1 MHIFVNREQT
11 MKNNPLII
19 ILIFTLLYSN
29 LISQE
34 RLHILNYDLKNYP
47 SINASYIVF
56 GSNGM
61 PDLSNQGSD
70 FKVYDN
76 GVELPVLY
84 QNCLNI
90 NPSNGAEI
98 CISVDLSLK
107 NFTEDSQ
114 IDRAN
119 FFLIELF
126 KYLNTYHTKVSL
138 QSYDYTCYLNSDFE
152 SDFTKLNDALNT
164 LRFSSGTIID
174 SGFLAYNLGAFEILK
189 FKSTSTLPKSVI
201 WLIGNE
207 VQFDI
212 QKVIQEAQNNNVKI
226 FPVYFGTS
234 IPSSIILLAQATG
247 GYPLLIGNSITDYT
261 SLALS
266 LLSLCNN
273 YSPCDLTWR
282 NNLDCLDKHQ
292 TRIEIPSRGLTGEF
306 SFNVTSGIK
315 PRLVNNPEFLRFSS
329 VLPGTSKS
337 MNLSFTAKNGNII
350 IDSLIIRNSL
360 FSIDS
365 GNIISPTLLF
375 KDSTRTIK
383 ITFSP
388 IDSAIV
394 FDSLQIISNAC
405 EGYTVLITGGYPNT
419 PPKERT
425 LTLLTPNCG
434 DRLLI
439 GDTTIVSWTGLLP
452 ADVIQLQ
459 YSTDGGTTWDT
470 LATDITGLDFN
481 WEVPDKESDSC
492 LVRVIQL
499 WPNNIGQTMVLQH
512 SGGVNCANF
521 NRDGS
526 LVITSSKD
534 RRNLVRIWNANNGQL
549 ITELAGHTKPINWVS
564 FDPRDRYAVSVG
576 DDSIGIIWDLKKSE
590 AVRTLIAHKDIIRTA
605 NFSPSGDYIITAS
618 NDGTAILWD
627 TETGNI
633 VSSAFTTGSPLWH
646 ACFSPDEKYVVI
658 TDNSGKVIAF
668 DISNVTNKK
677 TFDMQNGVVP
687 YATFSKDM
695 KKLAAA
701 NWFGKVTVWDF
712 EKETELFS
720 ITHDSTKIIPINSC
734 DFNDTGMLLLTAGV
748 DTVPRL
754 WDGNTGAS
762 IATLLNEH
770 TSSVQMATFNF
781 DATRILT
788 GSWDSTAK
796 VWNREQIGLQ
806 VDTSDCF
813 FSIIKLQTSINDILL
828 DDTEVGTFVD
838 TLVSPFIT
846 NLLDFPIDV
855 LSFEISGLNSQDFEI
870 INFNPPY
877 IIDGLDN
884 SRILIRFKPSAVGL
898 RSAKLNIQFRGTTKQ
913 IELSGNGVNHGLVA
927 NPVFINFGQ
936 VFIGDNKDT
945 TLVDILRNNSAS
957 QIAIDSVKKVG
968 PDYYHFNYIAD
979 NGISTIPISGAMS
992 MHFRFT
998 PEETGKL
1005 SAVFQVFY
1013 NGISTPKYITLFG
1026 EGINPRVDTA
1036 SIIIGNAIGKPG
1048 DIISIPVKI
1057 SGLSSSGIAPSIN
1070 GFRITLEFNSTLLE
1084 PVDDGITDDLIFN
1097 GNRAIEIILPTEF
1110 DTDSVLKYLKFR
1122 VGLGNDTITFLNI
1135 TQISLIGEGKMHI
1148 NVQNGL
1154 FSLTEIC
1161 ESGGLRLI
1169 ETEGR
1174 LYLSNNKP
1182 NPVDGI
1188 TEIEFGIIED
1198 GFTELF
1204 LIDVMGNR
1212 VHTAIA
1218 QFLKNGTYTF
1228 VINSASL
1235 PSGKLFYVLRT
1246 NTAVI
1251 VKSMYIIK

>member
-1 MHIFVNREQT
+1 
-11 MKNNPLII
+11 MKNKPYIFI
-19 ILIFTLLYSN
+19 FILVLFNSILL
-29 LISQE
+29 SQE

-47 SINASYIVF
+47 SINAGYFVF
-56 GSNGM
+56 DSNGM
-61 PDLSNQGSD
+61 PDFSNQGSD
-70 FKVYDN
+70 FKVFDN
-76 GVELPVLY
+76 GVEVPVLY

-90 NPSNGAEI
+90 NPSIGADV

-107 NFTEDSQ
+107 NFPQDRQ
-114 IDRAN
+114 IDRAKL
-119 FFLIELF
+119 FLTELF
-126 KYLNTYHTKVSL
+126 KYINSYNIKASL
-138 QSYDYTCYLNSDFE
+138 QSYDYTSYMNSDFE
-152 SDFTKLNDALNT
+152 SDFAVLSNAVNT
-164 LRFSSGTIID
+164 LRFSTGSIVD

-189 FKSTSTLPKSVI
+189 FRSASTLPKAII
-201 WLIGNE
+201 WLVANE
-207 VQFDI
+207 SKFDI
-212 QKVIQEAQNNNVKI
+212 QRVANEAKNNNVKI
-226 FPVYFGTS
+226 FPIYFGNS
-234 IPSSIILLAQATG
+234 IPDSIYYLAQETG
-247 GYPLLIGNSITDYT
+247 AYPLLIDNRIIDYT
-261 SLALS
+261 PIALS
-266 LLSLCNN
+266 LLSLCKN

-282 NNLDCLDKHQ
+282 NNLDCFDVHNL
-292 TRIEIPSRGLTGEF
+292 RIEIPSRNLVNEF
-306 SFNVTSGIK
+306 AFNIPSDIK
-315 PRLVNNPEFLRFSS
+315 PKLLNNPEFLRFSS
-329 VLPGTSKS
+329 VIPGTSKS
-337 MNLSFTAKNGNII
+337 LNLSFTAKNGNIL
-350 IDSLIIRNSL
+350 IDSLIITNPL

-365 GNIISPTLLF
+365 GNIITPTLLP
-375 KDSTRTIK
+375 KDSSKTIK

-405 EGYTVLITGGYPNT
+405 EGSTVLITGGYPNT
-419 PPKERT
+419 PPNERT

-434 DRLLI
+434 DRLLV
-439 GDTTIVSWTGLLP
+439 GDTANVSWTGLLP

-459 YSTDGGTTWDT
+459 YSTDGGDTWDT
-470 LATDITGLDFN
+470 LATDITGLDYY

-534 RRNLVRIWNANNGQL
+534 RKNLVRIWNANNGQL
-549 ITELAGHTKPINWVS
+549 INELSGHSKPINWVS
-564 FDPRDRYAVSVG
+564 FDPKDRYAVSAG
-576 DDSIGIIWDLKKSE
+576 DDSTAIIWDLKKSE
-590 AVRTLIAHKDIIRTA
+590 AVRTLVEHKDVIRTA
-605 NFSPSGDYIITAS
+605 NFSPSGDYIITSS
-618 NDGTAILWD
+618 NDGRAIVWN
-627 TETGNI
+627 TETGTI
-633 VSSAFTTGSPLWH
+633 VNSDYQTGAPLWH
-646 ACFSPDEKYVVI
+646 ACFSPDEKYVLI
-658 TDNSGKVIAF
+658 TDNSGKIIAF
-668 DISNVTNKK
+668 DINDVSNRKI
-677 TFDMQNGVVP
+677 FDMQNGVVP

-712 EKETELFS
+712 ENESELFT

-788 GSWDSTAK
+788 ASWDSTAK

-813 FSIIKLQTSINDILL
+813 FSITRLQTTIKDIAF
-828 DDTEVGTFVD
+828 DDTEVGTFAD
-838 TLVSPFIT
+838 SLVSAFIT
-846 NLLDFPIDV
+846 NLLEFPIDV
-855 LSFEISGLNSQDFEI
+855 LSYVITGVNSQDFEI
-870 INFNPPY
+870 INYIPPY
-877 IIDGLDN
+877 IIEGLDN
-884 SRILIRFKPSAVGL
+884 SHILIRFKPTAVGP
-898 RSAKLNIQFRGTTKQ
+898 RNANLNIQFRGASKQ
-913 IELSGNGVNHGLVA
+913 INLSGNGVNHGLFV
-927 NPVFINFGQ
+927 NPAFIDFGQ

-945 TLVDILRNNSAS
+945 TLNEILKNISS
-957 QIAIDSVKKVG
+957 STITIDSLQKAG
-968 PDYYHFNYIAD
+968 PDYYHFNFIPD
-979 NGISTIPISGAMS
+979 NAFSSIQAGRALP

-998 PEETGKL
+998 PEKTGRL
-1005 SAVFQVFY
+1005 SAVFQLFY
-1013 NGISTPKYITLFG
+1013 NGLGTPKNITLFG
-1026 EGINPRVDTA
+1026 EGINPRIDTA
-1036 SIIIGNAIGKPG
+1036 SIIIGSASGSPG
-1048 DIISIPVKI
+1048 DIVNIPVRI
-1057 SGLSSSGIAPSIN
+1057 SSLSSAGIATSIK

-1084 PVDDGITDDLIFN
+1084 PVDYVTDDITLN
-1097 GNRAIEIILPTEF
+1097 GNRAIGIILPTEF
-1110 DTDSVLKYLKFR
+1110 DSDSVLKFLQFR
-1122 VGLGNDTITFLNI
+1122 VGLGNDTVTNLNI
-1135 TQISLIGEGKMHI
+1135 TEISLIGEGKMHI
-1148 NVQNGL
+1148 HVQNGL

-1169 ETEGR
+1169 ETEGK
-1174 LYLSNNKP
+1174 LYLANNKP
-1182 NPVDGI
+1182 NPVEGI

-1204 LIDVMGNR
+1204 LVDVMGNR
-1212 VHTAIA
+1212 VYTAVS
-1218 QFLKNGTYTF
+1218 QFLNNGRYTSA
-1228 VINSASL
+1228 INSSLL